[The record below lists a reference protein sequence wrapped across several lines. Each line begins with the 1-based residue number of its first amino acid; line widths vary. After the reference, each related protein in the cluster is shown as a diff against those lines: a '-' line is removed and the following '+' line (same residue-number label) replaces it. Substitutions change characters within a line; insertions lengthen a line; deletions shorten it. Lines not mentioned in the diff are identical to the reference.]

1 MHGVLG
7 PLRFRQ
13 EVLDGPRPV
22 ATPRRLPASAPVSVC
37 LYKISDQAGDVWDS
51 FQDQDIPLWQIQ
63 MDHPA
68 QRPITFQMRDGM
80 NDFLRN
86 AHASDAD
93 MPTDVRALEEAVG
106 VRLVVSDRTDPEDVG
121 FVQWR
126 VAFYLAGDLNNFLL
140 LLDDFFVYKAKAIAR
155 EQPFQVQIFTHTGV
169 EVTVGDDFT
178 YEHVEL
184 ME

>member
-68 QRPITFQMRDGM
+68 QRPITLQMRDSL
-80 NDFLRN
+80 NDFIRN

-93 MPTDVRALEEAVG
+93 MPTDARRRPWV
-106 VRLVVSDRTDPEDVG
+106 
-121 FVQWR
+121 FV
-126 VAFYLAGDLNNFLL
+126 
-140 LLDDFFVYKAKAIAR
+140 
-155 EQPFQVQIFTHTGV
+155 
-169 EVTVGDDFT
+169 
-178 YEHVEL
+178 
-184 ME
+184 